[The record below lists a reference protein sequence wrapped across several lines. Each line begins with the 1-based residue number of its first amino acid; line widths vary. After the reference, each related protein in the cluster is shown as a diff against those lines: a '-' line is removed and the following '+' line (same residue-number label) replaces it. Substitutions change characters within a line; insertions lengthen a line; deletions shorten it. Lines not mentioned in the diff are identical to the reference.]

1 MTDTPASSATC
12 ARVTRF
18 EPTDDSTLAAY
29 LCIVTQ
35 MPETPAGRPRH
46 MITSAFVAFAAF
58 GAFWGVWGASVP
70 RVQQQ
75 AGISD
80 GQLGFALLFVGA
92 GALPAMLLVGRALDR
107 WGLPVAAL
115 VIGALGGVGVVLAL
129 TAVNL
134 TSLCVGLA
142 VVGATSGA
150 ADVAE
155 NAVAGRAERIAGR
168 PVITRA
174 HGIFSSLVVLA
185 SLGTGLASAASLPLA
200 VPFFAVA
207 VLSLVAGAAM
217 LKTLPAGVAADGH
230 DRKAPTDSAP
240 NGRWRIVPFL
250 LIGVLGALAFASE
263 NAHQSWSAVFAHDEL
278 HTGVGLSAVA
288 PAVFA
293 GTVAITRFAIGSLK
307 AAHARTVLL
316 AGASAAAAGAALIAA
331 APTLFIAGLGLAAAA
346 AGTAVLFPTLV
357 GIVSRSVEESHRG
370 RATSVVT
377 TVSYLGFLVGPVY
390 VGLWAD
396 AVGLRGAMVAVAA
409 LAVGLFVLTPAL
421 LRLSGFGDPGRRSDV
436 RNDEAAPRIPV
447 CR

>member
-1 MTDTPASSATC
+1 
-12 ARVTRF
+12 
-18 EPTDDSTLAAY
+18 
-29 LCIVTQ
+29 
-35 MPETPAGRPRH
+35 
-46 MITSAFVAFAAF
+46 MIASAFVAFAAF

-70 RVQQQ
+70 RVQHQ

-107 WGLPVAAL
+107 WGLTVAAL
-115 VIGALGGVGVVLAL
+115 VVGALGGVGAGLAL

-134 TSLCVGLA
+134 ASLCAGLA

-150 ADVAE
+150 ADVAM
-155 NAVAGRAERIAGR
+155 NAVAGRAEKTAGR

-200 VPFFAVA
+200 APFTAVA
-207 VLSLVAGAAM
+207 VLSLTAGAAM
-217 LKTLPAGVAADGH
+217 LKTLPAGAADQGH
-230 DRKAPTDSAP
+230 NNIKATDSSP
-240 NGRWRIVPFL
+240 YGRWRVVPFL

-263 NAHQSWSAVFAHDEL
+263 NAHQSWSAVFANDEL
-278 HTGVGLSAVA
+278 HAGLGLSAVA

-293 GTVAITRFAIGSLK
+293 GTVAITRFSIGGLK
-307 AAHARTVLL
+307 GSHAHTVLL
-316 AGASAAAAGAALIAA
+316 AGASAAAAGTALIAA
-331 APTLFIAGLGLAAAA
+331 APTLLVAGLGLAVAA
-346 AGTAVLFPTLV
+346 AGTAVLFPTLI
-357 GIVSRSVEESHRG
+357 GIVSRNVDEHHRG
-370 RATSVVT
+370 RATSLVT
-377 TVSYLGFLVGPVY
+377 TVSYLGFLLGPVY

-421 LRLSGFGDPGRRSDV
+421 LRLSGFGGRGRHSDV
-436 RNDEAAPRIPV
+436 PTDGARARRRTPTSAPP
-447 CR
+447 

>member
-1 MTDTPASSATC
+1 
-12 ARVTRF
+12 
-18 EPTDDSTLAAY
+18 
-29 LCIVTQ
+29 
-35 MPETPAGRPRH
+35 
-46 MITSAFVAFAAF
+46 MIASAFVSFAAF
-58 GAFWGVWGASVP
+58 GSFWGVWGASVP
-70 RVQQQ
+70 QVRRQ

-80 GQLGFALLFVGA
+80 GQLGLALLFVGA

-107 WGLPVAAL
+107 WGLRVAAL
-115 VIGALGGVGVVLAL
+115 LVGALGGVGAGLAL

-134 TSLCVGLA
+134 ASLCVGLA
-142 VVGATSGA
+142 LVGATSGA

-155 NAVAGRAERIAGR
+155 NAVAGRAEKIAGR

-174 HGIFSSLVVLA
+174 HGFFSSLVVLA
-185 SLGTGLASAASLPLA
+185 SLATGLASAASLPLA
-200 VPFFAVA
+200 VPFIAVA
-207 VLSLVAGAAM
+207 VLSLVAGAFL
-217 LKTLPAGVAADGH
+217 LKTLPADVAAQGH
-230 DRKAPTDSAP
+230 DRVAAADSSP
-240 NGRWRIVPFL
+240 FGWREMVPFL

-278 HTGVGLSAVA
+278 HSGAGLSAVA

-293 GTVAITRFAIGSLK
+293 GTVAVTRFATGGLK
-307 AAHARTVLL
+307 AAHARTGLL
-316 AGASAAAAGAALIAA
+316 AGALAAAAGAALIAA
-331 APTLFIAGLGLAAAA
+331 APTLLVAGLGLAAAA

-357 GIVSRSVEESHRG
+357 GVVSRNVDESRRG

-421 LRLSGFGDPGRRSDV
+421 LRLSGLGDPGRHRDV
-436 RNDEAAPRIPV
+436 RNVEDATSRTANPT
-447 CR
+447 